1 MGLVLDDARAAR
13 QHLLVVLVDGVHE
26 VDAGGVE
33 GLLGHLEV
41 LQRLRL
47 LVLQHRELLLD
58 LAAQLVELLLHVG
71 VLLGVGVERLDA
83 ELELDV
89 RRADV
94 AVDLFEAL
102 LLLVD
107 EVAERKV
114 QHAEVLK
121 VLLVHGDAHLGQLGV
136 RLVVAGLDGA
146 AALADHLLD
155 EAGAADGQ
163 VAVVHRQLEQLL
175 VLRRHLEELRV
186 LDAALLLAVEVVDA
200 ALDLLEALGA
210 QLLEL
215 ALEVLDAVPAVL
227 LLVDVLL
234 DVALALLLGGGVALH
249 GLGVLEVG
257 LLDGVVDVLQVGLA
271 ALLEAALGVLHLARV
286 LRGGL
291 LHVVDLLEGGVLVLA
306 LLDVRELV
314 LDEVNELLLQLD
326 LRPHLLLRDLHL
338 AVNEGDGLDL
348 LHLLELLQLRVDLLV
363 GARQRRLDLRHVH
376 DVLDLLER
384 ALGDLRE
391 LRGVELRAAELLLDL
406 LYLGDAVVDHAREGH
421 NAALVP
427 VLLQLLE
434 KLLERDHVHELR
446 LVLGLVQLALR
457 HLQTAHA
464 HELGEVV
471 GLREVPLGA
480 NFDGRE
486 QLLGLVVGGAEL
498 LALRLGPVGDV
509 QLLDELLVL
518 KARRLELEVVDLLL
532 AGSLEAGGVLGGGG
546 GVGHSVSIVFW

>member
-471 GLREVPLGA
+471 GLR
-480 NFDGRE
+480 
-486 QLLGLVVGGAEL
+486 
-498 LALRLGPVGDV
+498 
-509 QLLDELLVL
+509 
-518 KARRLELEVVDLLL
+518 
-532 AGSLEAGGVLGGGG
+532 
-546 GVGHSVSIVFW
+546 